1 MTLLDLGISLMLRS
15 NLLLF
20 ITFVVICSCASFQ
33 HTDLSR
39 IPVQKIEFSKDI
51 SIQNSQYL
59 KRLFVVSPT
68 SENILQI
75 SIQDKPKNFSYS
87 SNSVKPN
94 QAYIKIEASVILKNR
109 ENEVLKSFN
118 VMSQRSIP
126 ISQFNPVANTQL
138 ERDYED
144 LMHREILDKIYLNL
158 VSK

>member
-1 MTLLDLGISLMLRS
+1 MLRS

-20 ITFVVICSCASFQ
+20 ITFVVICSCANFQ
-33 HTDLSR
+33 HNDLSQ
-39 IPVQKIEFSKDI
+39 IALQKIEFSKDI

-118 VMSQRSIP
+118 VISQRSIP
-126 ISQFNPVANTQL
+126 ISQLNPVANTQL
-138 ERDYED
+138 ERDFED

>member
-1 MTLLDLGISLMLRS
+1 MLRS

-20 ITFVVICSCASFQ
+20 ITFVVISSCANFQ
-33 HTDLSR
+33 HTDLSQ
-39 IPVQKIEFSKDI
+39 IAVQKIEFSKDI

-109 ENEVLKSFN
+109 ENEVLKSFD
-118 VMSQRSIP
+118 VISQRSIP

>member
-1 MTLLDLGISLMLRS
+1 MLRS

-20 ITFVVICSCASFQ
+20 ITFVVICSCANFQ
-33 HTDLSR
+33 HTDLSQ
-39 IPVQKIEFSKDI
+39 ISLQKIEFSKDI

-75 SIQDKPKNFSYS
+75 SIQDKPINFSYS

-118 VMSQRSIP
+118 VISQRSIP

-138 ERDYED
+138 ERDFED

>member
-1 MTLLDLGISLMLRS
+1 MLHS
-15 NLLLF
+15 KLLLF
-20 ITFVVICSCASFQ
+20 ITFITICSCANFQ
-33 HTDLSR
+33 HTNLSQ

-59 KRLFVVSPT
+59 KSLFSVSPT

-75 SIQDKPKNFSYS
+75 NIQEKPKNFSYS
-87 SNSVKPN
+87 SNSVKPT
-94 QAYIKIEASVILKNR
+94 QAYIKIEASVILKNQ
-109 ENEVLKSFN
+109 NNKVLKSFN
-118 VMSQRSIP
+118 VISQRSIP

-138 ERDYED
+138 ERDLED

>member
-1 MTLLDLGISLMLRS
+1 
-15 NLLLF
+15 
-20 ITFVVICSCASFQ
+20 
-33 HTDLSR
+33 
-39 IPVQKIEFSKDI
+39 VQKIEFSKDI

-59 KRLFVVSPT
+59 KRLFEVSPT
-68 SENILQI
+68 SENFLQI

-118 VMSQRSIP
+118 VISQRSIP

-138 ERDYED
+138 ERDFED

>member
-1 MTLLDLGISLMLRS
+1 MLRS

-20 ITFVVICSCASFQ
+20 ITFVVICSCANFQ
-33 HTDLSR
+33 HNDLSQ
-39 IPVQKIEFSKDI
+39 IAVQKIEFSKDI

-118 VMSQRSIP
+118 VISQRSIP

-138 ERDYED
+138 ERDFED

>member
-1 MTLLDLGISLMLRS
+1 MLRS

-20 ITFVVICSCASFQ
+20 IIFVVICSCANFQ
-33 HTDLSR
+33 HTDLSQ
-39 IPVQKIEFSKDI
+39 ISLQKIEFSKDI

-109 ENEVLKSFN
+109 ENEVLKSFD
-118 VMSQRSIP
+118 VISQRSIP

>member
-1 MTLLDLGISLMLRS
+1 MLRS

-20 ITFVVICSCASFQ
+20 ITFVVICSCANFQ
-33 HTDLSR
+33 HTDLSQ
-39 IPVQKIEFSKDI
+39 IPFKKIELSKDI

-75 SIQDKPKNFSYS
+75 SMQDKPKNFSYS

-94 QAYIKIEASVILKNR
+94 QAYLKIEASVILKNR
-109 ENEVLKSFN
+109 ENEVLKSFD
-118 VMSQRSIP
+118 VISQRSIP

-138 ERDYED
+138 ERDFED

>member
-1 MTLLDLGISLMLRS
+1 MLRS

-20 ITFVVICSCASFQ
+20 ITFVVICSCANFQ
-33 HTDLSR
+33 HNDLSQ
-39 IPVQKIEFSKDI
+39 IAVQKIEISKDI

-59 KRLFVVSPT
+59 KRLFAVSPT

-118 VMSQRSIP
+118 IISQRSIP

-138 ERDYED
+138 ERDFED